1 MRKLLGNI
9 IQGIGKLECSFCG
22 GSPLKAAPLVSN
34 YAPYAIPF
42 LHQPLPRFC
51 LVFLHFHQFI
61 CFFPESSITNSLDPV
76 WNHFFKLIFRS
87 KNKNEFVNVSTS
99 NIFNESVFQKITYQI
114 FFFQ

>member
-1 MRKLLGNI
+1 MMRRLLGNI
-9 IQGIGKLECSFCG
+9 VQGIGKLECSFCG

-61 CFFPESSITNSLDPV
+61 CFFPESLISNSLDPV
-76 WNHFFKLIFRS
+76 WNHVFKVVFRS
-87 KNKNEFVNVSTS
+87 KNKNGFYNASTS
-99 NIFNESVFQKITYQI
+99 NIFNESVFLKNYLSNI
-114 FFFQ
+114 FF